1 MKKKLF
7 TFLMTLILL
16 TGSGTWAQAQTKG
29 THTFR
34 LGDNQF
40 WLDDKPFQIISGEI
54 HPSRIPA
61 EYWKQRI
68 QMIKAMG
75 CNTVAC
81 YIMWNYHESEP
92 GVFDFQT
99 GNKNL
104 EKFIQTVQDE
114 GMFLLFRPGP
124 YVCGEWDFGGLPP
137 YLLSIPDIKIRCMDT
152 RYTAAVERYVDKIA
166 PIIKKYEIT
175 NGGPIIMVQVENEYG
190 SYGNDRI
197 YMKWM
202 HDLWRDKG
210 IEVPFYTADGAT
222 PYMLEAGTLPGVAIG
237 LDPAASKAEFD
248 EALKVYPDAS
258 VFCSELYPGWLT
270 HWREEWQH
278 PSIEKITTD
287 VKWLLDNGKS
297 FNYYVIHGG
306 TNFGFWA
313 GANSPQP
320 GTYQPDV
327 TSYDYDAPINEMGQA
342 TPKYMALRELTQKY
356 SKKKLAPI
364 PDPIPTIT
372 FPATETKRYTSIWD
386 NLPAAKQIVQP
397 VPMEMMKQYEGMILY
412 RTKLIGHKSGK
423 LRVDEVHDYA
433 TVFLNGRYIGSID
446 RTLGQHT
453 IDLPVS
459 NVENPVLD
467 ILVESMGRINF
478 AAQMIDRK
486 GITDR
491 VTLNGMTL
499 MNWEA
504 FNIPMSSEY
513 VSNLKESDTVRP
525 GMFFKTTLQLDK
537 AGDCYIDLK
546 DFTKGLVY
554 VNGHNLGRF
563 WNVGPQYRLYCP
575 GVWLKEGTN
584 EIIIFDMHQ
593 TEPGVIQGVETL
605 E

>member
-152 RYTAAVERYVDKIA
+152 QYTAAVERYVDKIA

>member
-210 IEVPFYTADGAT
+210 IEVPFYT
-222 PYMLEAGTLPGVAIG
+222 
-237 LDPAASKAEFD
+237 
-248 EALKVYPDAS
+248 
-258 VFCSELYPGWLT
+258 
-270 HWREEWQH
+270 
-278 PSIEKITTD
+278 
-287 VKWLLDNGKS
+287 
-297 FNYYVIHGG
+297 
-306 TNFGFWA
+306 
-313 GANSPQP
+313 
-320 GTYQPDV
+320 
-327 TSYDYDAPINEMGQA
+327 
-342 TPKYMALRELTQKY
+342 
-356 SKKKLAPI
+356 
-364 PDPIPTIT
+364 
-372 FPATETKRYTSIWD
+372 
-386 NLPAAKQIVQP
+386 
-397 VPMEMMKQYEGMILY
+397 
-412 RTKLIGHKSGK
+412 
-423 LRVDEVHDYA
+423 
-433 TVFLNGRYIGSID
+433 
-446 RTLGQHT
+446 
-453 IDLPVS
+453 
-459 NVENPVLD
+459 
-467 ILVESMGRINF
+467 
-478 AAQMIDRK
+478 
-486 GITDR
+486 
-491 VTLNGMTL
+491 
-499 MNWEA
+499 
-504 FNIPMSSEY
+504 
-513 VSNLKESDTVRP
+513 
-525 GMFFKTTLQLDK
+525 
-537 AGDCYIDLK
+537 
-546 DFTKGLVY
+546 
-554 VNGHNLGRF
+554 
-563 WNVGPQYRLYCP
+563 
-575 GVWLKEGTN
+575 
-584 EIIIFDMHQ
+584 Q
-593 TEPGVIQGVETL
+593 TEPLLICSKQEHCR

>member
-202 HDLWRDKG
+202 HDLWRDTG

-248 EALKVYPDAS
+248 EALKVHPDAC

>member
-1 MKKKLF
+1 MRNRLIALLVLF
-7 TFLMTLILL
+7 TVVIF
-16 TGSGTWAQAQTKG
+16 SSAQAQTTARKFEAG
-29 THTFR
+29 KNTF
-34 LGDNQF
+34 L
-40 WLDDKPFQIISGEI
+40 LDGEPFVVKAAEL
-54 HPSRIPA
+54 HYTRIPQA
-61 EYWKQRI
+61 YWEHRI
-68 QMIKAMG
+68 EMCKALGM
-75 CNTVAC
+75 NTIC
-81 YIMWNYHESEP
+81 IYIFWNIHEQEE
-92 GVFDFQT
+92 GKFDFSGQ
-99 GNKNL
+99 NDIAAFCRAAQKH
-104 EKFIQTVQDE
+104 
-114 GMFLLFRPGP
+114 GMYVIVRPGP
-124 YVCGEWDFGGLPP
+124 YVCAEWEMGGLPWWLLKKKDVALRTLDP
-137 YLLSIPDIKIRCMDT
+137 YYM
-152 RYTAAVERYVDKIA
+152 ERVGIFMKEVGKQLA
-166 PIIKKYEIT
+166 PLQVNK
-175 NGGPIIMVQVENEYG
+175 GGNIIMVQVENEYG

-202 HDLWRDKG
+202 HNLWRDKG

-248 EALKVYPDAS
+248 EALKVHPDAS
-258 VFCSELYPGWLT
+258 VFCSELYPGCLT
-270 HWREEWQH
+270 
-278 PSIEKITTD
+278 
-287 VKWLLDNGKS
+287 
-297 FNYYVIHGG
+297 HGG

-372 FPATETKRYTSIWD
+372 FPATETKRYTSICD

-593 TEPGVIQGVETL
+593 TEPGEIQGVETL

>member
-190 SYGNDRI
+190 SYGNDRV

-248 EALKVYPDAS
+248 EALKVHPDAS

-397 VPMEMMKQYEGMILY
+397 VPMEMMKQYEGMVLY

-525 GMFFKTTLQLDK
+525 GMFFKTTLQLNK

-575 GVWLKEGTN
+575 GVWLKEGAN

>member
-248 EALKVYPDAS
+248 ETLKVHPDAS

>member
-16 TGSGTWAQAQTKG
+16 AGNGTWAQVQTKG
-29 THTFR
+29 AHTFR
-34 LGDNQF
+34 LGDNRF

-137 YLLSIPDIKIRCMDT
+137 YLLSIPDIKIRCMDA
-152 RYTAAVERYVDKIA
+152 RYTSAVERYADKIA
-166 PIIKKYEIT
+166 PIIKKYEIS
-175 NGGPIIMVQVENEYG
+175 NGGPIIMMQVENEYG
-190 SYGNDRI
+190 SYGNDRT
-197 YMKWM
+197 YLKWL

-237 LDPAASKAEFD
+237 LDPAASKVEFD
-248 EALKVYPDAS
+248 EALKVHPDAS

-270 HWREEWQH
+270 HWREKWQH
-278 PSIEKITTD
+278 PSIENITTD
-287 VKWLLDNGKS
+287 VKWLLDNDKS

-320 GTYQPDV
+320 AIYQPDV

-356 SKKKLAPI
+356 SKKKLPPI
-364 PDPIPTIT
+364 PAPIPTIT
-372 FPATETKRYTSIWD
+372 FPITETKRYTSIWD
-386 NLPAAKQIVQP
+386 NLPAARQIVQP
-397 VPMEMMKQYEGMILY
+397 VPMEMMKQYEGMTLY
-412 RTKLIGHKSGK
+412 RTRLIGHKSGK

-478 AAQMIDRK
+478 AAQIIDRK

-491 VTLNGMTL
+491 VTLNDMTL
-499 MNWEA
+499 MNWDV
-504 FNIPMSSEY
+504 FNIPMSPEY

-537 AGDCYIDLK
+537 TGDCYIDMK

-575 GVWLKEGTN
+575 GVWLKKGAN